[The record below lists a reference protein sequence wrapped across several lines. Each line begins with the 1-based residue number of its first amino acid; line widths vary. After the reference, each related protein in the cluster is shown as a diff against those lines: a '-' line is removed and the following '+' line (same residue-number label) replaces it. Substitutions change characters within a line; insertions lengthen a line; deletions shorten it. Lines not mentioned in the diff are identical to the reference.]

1 MVYTLDITHEHCPMT
16 LVRTKL
22 KLSQMAKGDILEVLL
37 SEGEALNSVPSA
49 IKEQGFNVISVERVE
64 GSTHKMMIEK

>member
-1 MVYTLDITHEHCPMT
+1 MT